1 MIDVVNED
9 VDTTN
14 QLRPGSDVMF
24 QSSDI
29 VLSEGDVVAFDVRKR
44 PDSRI
49 YHATNVTKLEGL
61 DAKVSKMENL
71 AENKLSLGYSTN
83 IVDLALTPL
92 SHRSSE
98 GQEGEPK
105 MLPGRLSK
113 SRLLTLKAFSSGIPS
128 NMGTNISPTQSLS
141 NSSQCRYQARSSRFE
156 QMASFAKAGD
166 FEQQGQSH
174 DSMSSTAHM
183 WPHVEQQTPNVMQQG
198 NFGKG
203 GKSAAPKV
211 QILLQKPPFME
222 NFDLAEIANCLIQN
236 KPIQHQYGFRYTV
249 ANAGSE
255 AAMMGKEMA
264 YMLLQAK
271 EQLEREDNAVEQSDA
286 IMSQH
291 STQQQNAMQSAPNM
305 NHPGAGQQAVMNNSM
320 PMHAGTGVVMNNQ
333 MAMNPNAVGQNVM
346 AMNPHTHAAMI
357 AMQQGG
363 MMTMQ
368 QQGGQGVPMTMQ
380 QQPLSQM
387 VQQDWT
393 QSGQGAFQNGQ
404 GGWFES
410 QNPGNHFSGSASLH
424 GDGNMNVF
432 DTPSTEQQTQPA
444 QQQQQSGDGTQQQQ
458 QFFMRGPPQTMIYY
472 TTPNVSSEWS

>member
-141 NSSQCRYQARSSRFE
+141 NSSQCRYQARSSR
-156 QMASFAKAGD
+156 
-166 FEQQGQSH
+166 
-174 DSMSSTAHM
+174 
-183 WPHVEQQTPNVMQQG
+183 
-198 NFGKG
+198 
-203 GKSAAPKV
+203 V